1 MVAGA
6 TATGKT
12 SLSLELAERL
22 VGEGIGIE
30 IMSADSRQV
39 YRGLDIGT
47 AKVTQA
53 ERARVAHHGLDLV
66 EPDEVFSIADF
77 TAHATAALAAIA
89 ERAAATG
96 RPPLALLVGGSGLY
110 LRAVARGLPIDALPS
125 DERVRAAVE
134 ALVWTAPA
142 NAVAE
147 LRERAPTLA
156 AAIDLRNPRRVA
168 RGLEIARLAGD
179 VARPL
184 PRGYPGPST
193 WIGLS
198 VEPAEHRTRIADRA
212 RAQFAAGLLDEA
224 GGLRRRFDPGLPAF
238 SAIGYR
244 EAWSVLDGE
253 RDLDAAIELDAAR
266 NVAFA
271 RRQRTWFRA
280 EPGIAWL
287 SAGTA
292 IEVGTALEAARTAA
306 HALVDEATRRA

>member
-1 MVAGA
+1 M
-6 TATGKT
+6 
-12 SLSLELAERL
+12 
-22 VGEGIGIE
+22 GEGIGVE

-47 AKVTQA
+47 AKVTPA
-53 ERARVAHHGLDLV
+53 ERARIAHHGLDLV
-66 EPDEVFSIADF
+66 EPDRAFSVADF
-77 TAHATAALAAIA
+77 TAHATAALAGIA

-110 LRAVARGLPIDALPS
+110 LRAVARGLAIDALPS

-134 ALVWTAPA
+134 ALVGAAPA
-142 NAVAE
+142 DAVAE

-179 VARPL
+179 VARL
-184 PRGYPGPST
+184 GPRGYPGPST

-198 VEPAEHRTRIADRA
+198 VEPAEHRTRIVDRA

-280 EPGIAWL
+280 EPGITWL

-306 HALVDEATRRA
+306 HELVDEATRRA

>member
-1 MVAGA
+1 M
-6 TATGKT
+6 
-12 SLSLELAERL
+12 
-22 VGEGIGIE
+22 GEGIGVE

-47 AKVTQA
+47 AKVTPA
-53 ERARVAHHGLDLV
+53 ERARIAHHGLDLV
-66 EPDEVFSIADF
+66 EPDRAFSVADF
-77 TAHATAALAAIA
+77 TAHATAALAGIA

-110 LRAVARGLPIDALPS
+110 LRAVARGLAIDALPS

-134 ALVWTAPA
+134 ALVGAAPA
-142 NAVAE
+142 DAVAE

-179 VARPL
+179 VARL
-184 PRGYPGPST
+184 GPRGYPGPST
-193 WIGLS
+193 WIGLR